1 MGRSPSDLAIFIAKR
16 LLQLVPVLLGITIL
30 TFFFTHI
37 SVVNPC
43 AAWYPHQP
51 IGSPVT
57 AHCEAMFHQPI
68 QDQYFQYLKNLLAG
82 NWGASV
88 SAVPVFPAIAD
99 GLPATLEL
107 VLASLFLMIV
117 IGIPLGVI
125 AAASAG
131 RWADHL
137 VRIFYLTG
145 WATPTYLG
153 AVVAA
158 IYVGPY
164 LGLPSG
170 GEYSA
175 LVPPFHQYTHFSVID
190 PMLVGRWVRFGTLL
204 RHPLS
209 YFAWSPNLGWE
220 GNAFAHLLLPATVLA
235 FINMGIATRMTRAS
249 MLEVLPLDYVKS
261 ARMKGLSEFWVLYKH
276 ALRNALITTTT
287 VLGVTAG
294 GLLAGTV
301 VVEEVFR
308 WPGIG
313 NYAYTAIGGGGAVP
327 NFDGAIAVVAVF
339 AVGVVVANLIADIL
353 YGLLDPRV
361 EWR

>member
-1 MGRSPSDLAIFIAKR
+1 MGRSPSDLAIFIGKR
-16 LLQLVPVLLGITIL
+16 LLQLIPVLLGITIL
-30 TFFFTHI
+30 TFVFTHI

-51 IGSPVT
+51 IGSPIT
-57 AHCEAMFHQPI
+57 AHCEAMFHQPL
-68 QDQYFQYLKNLLAG
+68 QNQYYQYLVNLVHG
-82 NWGASV
+82 NWGT
-88 SAVPVFPAIAD
+88 SANGAQQVYPVVAAD
-99 GLPATLEL
+99 VPATLEL
-107 VLASLFLMIV
+107 VLAALFLMIV

-125 AAASAG
+125 AAQSSG
-131 RWADHL
+131 RWADHF

-158 IYVGPY
+158 IYLGPY
-164 LGLPSG
+164 LGLPSH
-170 GEYSA
+170 GEYSQ
-175 LVPPFHQYTHFSVID
+175 LVPPFHQWTHMSVVD
-190 PMLVGRWVRFGTLL
+190 ALL
-204 RHPLS
+204 AGNLPWTVDAIRHLI
-209 YFAWSPNLGWE
+209 
-220 GNAFAHLLLPATVLA
+220 LPAAVLA
-235 FINMGIATRMTRAS
+235 FINMGIATRMTRSS

-294 GLLAGTV
+294 GLLSGTV
-301 VVEEVFR
+301 VVESVFD

-313 NYAYTAIGGGGAVP
+313 QYAYQAIGGGEGIP

-339 AVGVVVANLIADIL
+339 AIGVVVANLIADVL
-353 YGLLDPRV
+353 YGVLDPRV
-361 EWR
+361 AWR

>member
-1 MGRSPSDLAIFIAKR
+1 MGRSPSDLGIFIGKR
-16 LLQLVPVLLGITIL
+16 LLQLIPVLFGIIVL
-30 TFFFTHI
+30 AFVFTHI
-37 SVVNPC
+37 SVVNC
-43 AAWYPHQP
+43 AVWYPHADPTTLANCQAQFSKP
-51 IGSPVT
+51 IWT
-57 AHCEAMFHQPI
+57 QFWI
-68 QDQYFQYLKNLLAG
+68 YLVNLLHG

-88 SAVPVFPAIAD
+88 SGVAVYPAIAT

-107 VLASLFLMIV
+107 VFASLFLMIV

-125 AAASAG
+125 AAHSAG
-131 RWADHL
+131 RWGDHL

-153 AVVAA
+153 AVIAA
-158 IYVGPY
+158 IFLAPY

-170 GEYSA
+170 GEYTSSP
-175 LVPPFHQYTHFSVID
+175 PPFPQYTHMSVID
-190 PMLVGRWVRFGTLL
+190 AMIALNPKWT
-204 RHPLS
+204 
-209 YFAWSPNLGWE
+209 ADAIE
-220 GNAFAHLLLPATVLA
+220 HLILPAGVLA
-235 FINMGIATRMTRAS
+235 FINMGIATRMTRSS

-301 VVEEVFR
+301 VIEEVFT

-313 NYAYTAIGGGGAVP
+313 AYAYTSIGGGGAAP
-327 NFDGAIAVVAVF
+327 NFDGAIAVVVVF
-339 AVGVVVANLIADIL
+339 AVGVVIANLIADIL
-353 YGLLDPRV
+353 YGVLDPRV

>member
-1 MGRSPSDLAIFIAKR
+1 LGRSPSDLAIFVGKR

-30 TFFFTHI
+30 TFVFTHL

-43 AAWYPHQP
+43 NQWFPHADPTTLANCQRQFSRP
-51 IGSPVT
+51 LPEQYVT
-57 AHCEAMFHQPI
+57 
-68 QDQYFQYLKNLLAG
+68 YLSNLLHG
-82 NWGASV
+82 DWGASV
-88 SAVPVFPAIAD
+88 GGVAVYPAIAD

-125 AAASAG
+125 AAQSAG

-137 VRIFYLTG
+137 VRVFYLSG

-153 AVVAA
+153 AVIAA
-158 IYVGPY
+158 IFVAPY
-164 LGLPSG
+164 LGLPSH
-170 GEYSA
+170 GEFTNNP
-175 LVPPFHQYTHFSVID
+175 PPFPQYTHLSVLD
-190 PMLVGRWVRFGTLL
+190 ALL
-204 RHPLS
+204 ALNGPYVLD
-209 YFAWSPNLGWE
+209 AL
-220 GNAFAHLLLPATVLA
+220 AHLVLPAATLA

-301 VVEEVFR
+301 VVEEVFG

-313 NYAYTAIGGGGAVP
+313 AYAYTAIGGGGNAP
-327 NFDGAIAVVAVF
+327 NFDGAVAVVAVF

-353 YGLLDPRV
+353 YGVLDPRV
-361 EWR
+361 DWR